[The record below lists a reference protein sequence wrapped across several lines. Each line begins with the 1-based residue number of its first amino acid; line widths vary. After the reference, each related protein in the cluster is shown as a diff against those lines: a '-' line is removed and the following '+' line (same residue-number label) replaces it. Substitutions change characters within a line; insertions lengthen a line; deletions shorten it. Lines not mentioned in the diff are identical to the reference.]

1 MRQLLK
7 AIFATLIIP
16 LSVGALAGC
25 MALALFFASSC
36 QKSEG
41 KVERQKVKEDYRM
54 QRLEYDMSF
63 GGPNYDVWR
72 DKKTG
77 TEIFCRRI
85 VKGVSCVTLKRGN
98 K

>member
-1 MRQLLK
+1 MKQLLK
-7 AIFATLIIP
+7 AILGILFIP
-16 LSVGALAGC
+16 LSAGALAGC
-25 MALALFFASSC
+25 MALAFFFTSGC

-85 VKGVSCVTLKRGN
+85 AKGVSCVTLKRGN